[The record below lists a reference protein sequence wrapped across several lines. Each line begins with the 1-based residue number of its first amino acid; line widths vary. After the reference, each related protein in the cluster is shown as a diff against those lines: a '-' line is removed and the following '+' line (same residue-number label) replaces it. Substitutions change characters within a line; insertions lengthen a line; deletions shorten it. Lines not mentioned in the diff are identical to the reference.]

1 MVTSFMI
8 GNDLLFDTSEMVLHH
23 LKDGESIHLSGVK
36 GRCLKCLIS
45 HTQQDITTKKQICD
59 EVWGQFG
66 LFASDSTLLQ
76 TIYALRRD
84 LRDIEMTDLI
94 VTHPR
99 LGYQINPA
107 YSVTPVAELGAEKN
121 EPAATEVF
129 SCPSDTDILSA
140 HYEIQ
145 KKTEGKKTDV
155 AVNLSLHKARVILA
169 FLTFVLTTVLAVS
182 YTL

>member
-107 YSVTPVAELGAEKN
+107 YSVTPVAELGAEKMN
-121 EPAATEVF
+121 LLPLRYFPVLLTLIF
-129 SCPSDTDILSA
+129 SVLIMKFR
-140 HYEIQ
+140 
-145 KKTEGKKTDV
+145 KKPKAKKQ
-155 AVNLSLHKARVILA
+155 
-169 FLTFVLTTVLAVS
+169 
-182 YTL
+182 TLPLISPCIRRGLF